1 MAVVQISKIQQRRGQ
16 KLLSGMPQLSSAELA
31 WAVDTQELFIGNGSV
46 TEGAPYVG
54 NTRVLT
60 EHDNILELAG
70 SYKFAEPDL
79 SITASI
85 FRSLQSKLDEIQVS
99 LIDFGPQ
106 PDPSTNHTPYFVTAF
121 TQLFQ
126 NADTGYRKV
135 LIVPNGHYYLTS
147 TLRIPSNVIL
157 RGETQDG
164 VILDIGANAIEF
176 LSAAGTDVLGP
187 FTSTDRPENVSISN
201 LTIQYTTGSMDI
213 TGLKDSRFESVKWKS
228 TYTLGDTVSTPV
240 LASQSYDL
248 SAVANTGN
256 IRIAGTGLTSSPLIQ
271 VFTSDTVS
279 TVNAIVTALNLDTTF
294 DNNFVASRA
303 AESLIITATTISGLS
318 ATDIET
324 YFNITVTP
332 TSTLSSFEI
341 DPVPTQASSGIN
353 NTNSALSWVNSNFGT
368 RTTDIRFVE
377 CEFNSVALAAKCIHS
392 HGESDVFDT
401 QITFDDCRFFVC
413 DTAVYVEGVVDRQ
426 GHLWTFNEC
435 RFEEIAKQAFF
446 STFGTGTFIKDS
458 EFKNVGNGVNGAAY
472 PETEMVRFS
481 TKFGNVVENCRSD
494 RHQSAGI
501 TLVDT
506 KVGVPEVL
514 NAASVSFNNN
524 YYSAIYLSD
533 TFAPLAVFSV
543 FNRYIIIDYTLTI
556 GANNYNRKGQL
567 TLVVQ
572 DGVETTSEHVAIADN
587 YTYSSS
593 LITDPGGSMIT
604 SFEFNAE
611 LKDNDDTTGD
621 SSQSVDTI
629 LLSYKNP
636 NSFLGTG
643 TISYNIRYGM

>member
-70 SYKFAEPDL
+70 SYKFAESDV

-99 LIDFGPQ
+99 VIDFGPQ
-106 PDPSTNHTPYFVTAF
+106 PDPSTNHTPHFVTAF

-126 NADTGYRKV
+126 NANTRYRKV
-135 LIVPNGHYYLTS
+135 LTIPNGHYYFTS

-187 FTSTDRPENVSISN
+187 FTSTDHPENVSISN
-201 LTIQYTTGSMDI
+201 LTIQYTTGGIDI
-213 TGLKDSRFESVKWKS
+213 TGLSDSKFESVKWKS

-256 IRIAGTGLTSSPLIQ
+256 VQIAGTGLTSSPLIQ
-271 VFTSDTVS
+271 VFTSDTVT

-294 DNNFVASRA
+294 DNNFVASRV
-303 AESLIITATTISGLS
+303 AESLVITATTISGLL
-318 ATDIET
+318 AADIET
-324 YFNITVTP
+324 YFTITVTP
-332 TSTLSSFEI
+332 TSILTPFEV
-341 DPVPTQASSGIN
+341 DSVPTQASTGIN
-353 NTNSALSWVNSNFGT
+353 NTNSAVSWINSNFGT
-368 RTTDIRFVE
+368 RTTGINFVD
-377 CEFNSVALAAKCIHS
+377 CEFDSVALALKCIHS

-401 QITFDDCRFFVC
+401 ELLFDNCTFFVC
-413 DTAVYVEGVVDRQ
+413 NTGVYVEGVVDRQ
-426 GHLWTFNEC
+426 GHLWTFRDC
-435 RFEEIAKQAFF
+435 KFEEIAKQAFF
-446 STFGTGTFIKDS
+446 STFGTGTLIKDS

-506 KVGVPEVL
+506 KVGVPEVS
-514 NAASVSFNNN
+514 NAGSVSFNND

-593 LITDPGGSMIT
+593 LITDPGGDMIT

-621 SSQSVDTI
+621 STQSVDTI

-643 TISYNIRYGM
+643 TISYNIRYGV